1 MNTFSVYPTA
11 FQRRYCRQQSRCLA
25 VLAFVCVVPLASIRG
40 DNRTRTSY
48 RSASKVHQAP
58 EVVYRLSP
66 FDLVKVSVYGQDDL
80 ECEQR
85 ISDKG
90 ILSMPLLGGVL
101 VGNSTVSEAEDLV
114 EQMFVQQQYLRNP
127 VVSISI
133 QEFAPK
139 MVTILGEV
147 EKPGA
152 IAIPPGQNGIPLLVA
167 VAGAGGF
174 TGTAKLTQVR
184 VTRASRG
191 ASAKQVEI
199 VNAGKLLD
207 SIEAGKITSIVV
219 HPDDII
225 FIPRRVF

>member
-1 MNTFSVYPTA
+1 MIKVVNK
-11 FQRRYCRQQSRCLA
+11 FQSNSWLLPVL
-25 VLAFVCVVPLASIRG
+25 VLACVIPVDVILGAG
-40 DNRTRTSY
+40 RTRT
-48 RSASKVHQAP
+48 RSPQKVYQAP
-58 EVVYRLSP
+58 EVVYKLSP
-66 FDLVKVSVYGQDDL
+66 FDLVRVSVYGEDDL
-80 ECEQR
+80 ACEQR

-90 ILSMPLLGGVL
+90 ILSMPLLGGIL

-114 EQMFVQQQYLRNP
+114 EQVFVQQQYLRNP

-147 EKPGA
+147 EQPGA
-152 IAIPPGQNGIPLLVA
+152 IAIPPGQNGVPLLVA

-191 ASAKQVEI
+191 AATQQIDI

-207 SIEAGKITSIVV
+207 SIETGQSRSMVV
-219 HPDDII
+219 HPDDIV
-225 FIPRRVF
+225 FVPKRVF

>member
-1 MNTFSVYPTA
+1 MIKSLYTFQLKSWLLPV
-11 FQRRYCRQQSRCLA
+11 L
-25 VLAFVCVVPLASIRG
+25 VLACVIPLDVILGAG
-40 DNRTRTSY
+40 RTRHF
-48 RSASKVHQAP
+48 RSNEKVYQAP
-58 EVVYRLSP
+58 QVVYKLSP

-80 ECEQR
+80 ACEQR

-90 ILSMPLLGGVL
+90 ILSMPLLGGIL

-114 EQMFVQQQYLRNP
+114 EQVFVQQQYLRNP

-147 EKPGA
+147 EQPGA
-152 IAIPPGQNGIPLLVA
+152 IAIPPGQNGVPLLVA

-191 ASAKQVEI
+191 AVPQQIDI

-207 SIEAGKITSIVV
+207 SIETGQSRSMVV

-225 FIPRRVF
+225 FVPKRVF

>member
-1 MNTFSVYPTA
+1 MIKSLYTFQLKSWLLPV
-11 FQRRYCRQQSRCLA
+11 L
-25 VLAFVCVVPLASIRG
+25 VLACVIPLDVILGAG
-40 DNRTRTSY
+40 RTRT
-48 RSASKVHQAP
+48 RSTHKVYQAP
-58 EVVYRLSP
+58 QVVYKLSP

-80 ECEQR
+80 ACEQR

-90 ILSMPLLGGVL
+90 ILSMPLLGGIL

-114 EQMFVQQQYLRNP
+114 EQVFVQQQYLRNP

-147 EKPGA
+147 EQPGA
-152 IAIPPGQNGIPLLVA
+152 IAIPPGQNGVPLLVA

-191 ASAKQVEI
+191 AVPQQIDI

-207 SIEAGKITSIVV
+207 SIETGQSRSMVV

-225 FIPRRVF
+225 FVPKRVF

>member
-1 MNTFSVYPTA
+1 MIKIVNKFQSNSWLLSV
-11 FQRRYCRQQSRCLA
+11 L
-25 VLAFVCVVPLASIRG
+25 VLACAIPLDVILGAG
-40 DNRTRTSY
+40 RTRNF
-48 RSASKVHQAP
+48 RSTQKVYQAP
-58 EVVYRLSP
+58 EVVYKLSP
-66 FDLVKVSVYGQDDL
+66 FDLVKVSVYGQEDL
-80 ECEQR
+80 ACEQR

-90 ILSMPLLGGVL
+90 ILSMPLLGGIL

-114 EQMFVQQQYLRNP
+114 EQVFVQQQYLRNP

-147 EKPGA
+147 EQPGA
-152 IAIPPGQNGIPLLVA
+152 IAIPPGQNGVPLLVA

-191 ASAKQVEI
+191 AAAQEIDI

-207 SIEAGKITSIVV
+207 SIEAGQSRSMLV
-219 HPDDII
+219 HPDDIV
-225 FIPRRVF
+225 FVPKRVF

>member
-1 MNTFSVYPTA
+1 MIKSVNK
-11 FQRRYCRQQSRCLA
+11 FQSNSWLWPVLMLA
-25 VLAFVCVVPLASIRG
+25 CVIPLDVIWGAG
-40 DNRTRTSY
+40 RTRT
-48 RSASKVHQAP
+48 RSTQKVYQAP
-58 EVVYRLSP
+58 EVVYKLSP
-66 FDLVKVSVYGQDDL
+66 FDLVRVTVYGQDDL
-80 ECEQR
+80 ACEQR

-90 ILSMPLLGGVL
+90 ILSMPLLGGIL

-114 EQMFVQQQYLRNP
+114 EQVFVQQQYLRNP

-147 EKPGA
+147 EQPGA
-152 IAIPPGQNGIPLLVA
+152 IAIPPGQNGVPLLVA

-191 ASAKQVEI
+191 AVGQQIDI

-207 SIEAGKITSIVV
+207 SIETGQSRSIVV
-219 HPDDII
+219 HPDDIV
-225 FIPRRVF
+225 FVPKRVF

>member
-1 MNTFSVYPTA
+1 MINSVNK
-11 FQRRYCRQQSRCLA
+11 FQSNSWLLL
-25 VLAFVCVVPLASIRG
+25 VLVLTCVIPLDVILGAG
-40 DNRTRTSY
+40 RTRT
-48 RSASKVHQAP
+48 RSPQKVYQAP
-58 EVVYRLSP
+58 EVVYKLSP
-66 FDLVKVSVYGQDDL
+66 FDLVRVTVYGEDDL
-80 ECEQR
+80 ACEQR

-90 ILSMPLLGGVL
+90 ILSMPLLGGIL

-114 EQMFVQQQYLRNP
+114 EQVFVQQQYLRNP

-147 EKPGA
+147 EQPGA
-152 IAIPPGQNGIPLLVA
+152 IAIPPGQNGVPLLVA

-191 ASAKQVEI
+191 AATQQIDI

-207 SIEAGKITSIVV
+207 SIETGQSRSIVV
-219 HPDDII
+219 HPDDIV
-225 FIPRRVF
+225 FVPKRVF

>member
-1 MNTFSVYPTA
+1 MIKSVNKS
-11 FQRRYCRQQSRCLA
+11 QSNSWLWPVLMLA
-25 VLAFVCVVPLASIRG
+25 CVIPLDVIWGAG
-40 DNRTRTSY
+40 RTRT
-48 RSASKVHQAP
+48 RSTQKVYQAP
-58 EVVYRLSP
+58 EVVYKLSP
-66 FDLVKVSVYGQDDL
+66 FDLVRVTVYGQDDL
-80 ECEQR
+80 ACEQR

-90 ILSMPLLGGVL
+90 ILSMPLLGGIL

-114 EQMFVQQQYLRNP
+114 EQVFVQQQYLRNP

-147 EKPGA
+147 EQPGA
-152 IAIPPGQNGIPLLVA
+152 IAIPPGQNGVPLLVA

-191 ASAKQVEI
+191 AAEQQIDI

-207 SIEAGKITSIVV
+207 SIETGQSRSIVV
-219 HPDDII
+219 HPDDIV
-225 FIPRRVF
+225 FVPKRVF

>member
-1 MNTFSVYPTA
+1 MIKSLYTFQLKSWLLP
-11 FQRRYCRQQSRCLA
+11 
-25 VLAFVCVVPLASIRG
+25 VLALACVIPLDVILGAG
-40 DNRTRTSY
+40 RTRHF
-48 RSASKVHQAP
+48 RSNEKVYQAP
-58 EVVYRLSP
+58 QVVYKLSP

-80 ECEQR
+80 ACEQR

-90 ILSMPLLGGVL
+90 ILSMPLLGGIL

-114 EQMFVQQQYLRNP
+114 EQVFVQQQYLRNP

-147 EKPGA
+147 EQPGA
-152 IAIPPGQNGIPLLVA
+152 IAIPPGQNGVPLLVA

-191 ASAKQVEI
+191 AVPQQIDI

-207 SIEAGKITSIVV
+207 SIETGQSRSMVV
-219 HPDDII
+219 HPDDIV
-225 FIPRRVF
+225 FVPKRVF

>member
-1 MNTFSVYPTA
+1 MIKIVNK
-11 FQRRYCRQQSRCLA
+11 FQSNSWLLPVL
-25 VLAFVCVVPLASIRG
+25 VLACVIPLDVILGAG
-40 DNRTRTSY
+40 RTRT
-48 RSASKVHQAP
+48 RSTQKVYQAP
-58 EVVYRLSP
+58 PVVYKLSP

-80 ECEQR
+80 ACEQR

-90 ILSMPLLGGVL
+90 ILSMPLLGGIL

-114 EQMFVQQQYLRNP
+114 EQVFVQQQYLRNP

-147 EKPGA
+147 EQPGA
-152 IAIPPGQNGIPLLVA
+152 IAIPPGQNGVPLLVA

-191 ASAKQVEI
+191 AVPQQIDI

-207 SIEAGKITSIVV
+207 SIETGQSRSMVV

-225 FIPRRVF
+225 FVPKRVF

>member
-1 MNTFSVYPTA
+1 MIKSVNTF
-11 FQRRYCRQQSRCLA
+11 QSNSWLLPVL
-25 VLAFVCVVPLASIRG
+25 VLACVIPLDVILGAG
-40 DNRTRTSY
+40 RTRT
-48 RSASKVHQAP
+48 RSTQKVYQAP
-58 EVVYRLSP
+58 EVVYKLSP
-66 FDLVKVSVYGQDDL
+66 FDLVRVSVYGQDDL
-80 ECEQR
+80 ACEQR

-90 ILSMPLLGGVL
+90 ILSMPLLGGIL

-114 EQMFVQQQYLRNP
+114 EQVFVQQQYLRNP

-147 EKPGA
+147 EQPGA
-152 IAIPPGQNGIPLLVA
+152 VAIPPGQNGIPLLVA

-191 ASAKQVEI
+191 AAEQQI
-199 VNAGKLLD
+199 DLVNAGKLLD
-207 SIEAGKITSIVV
+207 SIETGQSRSIVV
-219 HPDDII
+219 HPDDIV
-225 FIPRRVF
+225 FVPKRVF

>member
-1 MNTFSVYPTA
+1 MIKSVNTF
-11 FQRRYCRQQSRCLA
+11 QSNSWLLPVL
-25 VLAFVCVVPLASIRG
+25 VLACVIPLDVILGAG
-40 DNRTRTSY
+40 RTRT
-48 RSASKVHQAP
+48 RSTQKVYQAP
-58 EVVYRLSP
+58 QVVYKLSP

-80 ECEQR
+80 ACEQR

-90 ILSMPLLGGVL
+90 ILSMPLLGGIL

-114 EQMFVQQQYLRNP
+114 EQVFVQQQYLRNP

-147 EKPGA
+147 EQPGA
-152 IAIPPGQNGIPLLVA
+152 IAIPPGQNGVPLLVA

-191 ASAKQVEI
+191 AVPQQIDI

-207 SIEAGKITSIVV
+207 SIETGQSRSMVV

-225 FIPRRVF
+225 FVPKRVF

>member
-1 MNTFSVYPTA
+1 MIKSLYTFQLKSWLLP
-11 FQRRYCRQQSRCLA
+11 
-25 VLAFVCVVPLASIRG
+25 VLALACVIPLDVILGAG
-40 DNRTRTSY
+40 RTRHF
-48 RSASKVHQAP
+48 RSNEKVYQAP
-58 EVVYRLSP
+58 QVVYKLSP

-80 ECEQR
+80 ACEQR

-90 ILSMPLLGGVL
+90 ILSMPLLGGIL

-114 EQMFVQQQYLRNP
+114 EQVFVQQQYLRNP

-147 EKPGA
+147 EQPGA
-152 IAIPPGQNGIPLLVA
+152 IAIPPGQNGVPLLVA

-191 ASAKQVEI
+191 AVPQQIDI

-207 SIEAGKITSIVV
+207 SIETGQSRSMVV

-225 FIPRRVF
+225 FVPKRVF

>member
-1 MNTFSVYPTA
+1 MIKSLYI
-11 FQRRYCRQQSRCLA
+11 FQLKSWLLP
-25 VLAFVCVVPLASIRG
+25 VLALACVIPLDVILGAG
-40 DNRTRTSY
+40 RTRT
-48 RSASKVHQAP
+48 RSTQKVYQAP
-58 EVVYRLSP
+58 QVVYKLSP

-80 ECEQR
+80 ACEQR

-90 ILSMPLLGGVL
+90 ILSMPLLGGIL

-114 EQMFVQQQYLRNP
+114 EQVFVQQQYLRNP

-147 EKPGA
+147 EQPGA
-152 IAIPPGQNGIPLLVA
+152 IAIPPGQNGVPLLVA

-191 ASAKQVEI
+191 AVAQQIDI

-207 SIEAGKITSIVV
+207 SIETGQSRSMVV

-225 FIPRRVF
+225 FVPKRVF

>member
-1 MNTFSVYPTA
+1 MIKSLYTFQLKSWLLPV
-11 FQRRYCRQQSRCLA
+11 L
-25 VLAFVCVVPLASIRG
+25 VLACVIPLDVILGAG
-40 DNRTRTSY
+40 RTRT
-48 RSASKVHQAP
+48 RSTQKVYQAP
-58 EVVYRLSP
+58 PVVYKLSP

-80 ECEQR
+80 ACEQR

-90 ILSMPLLGGVL
+90 ILSMPLLGGIL

-114 EQMFVQQQYLRNP
+114 EQVFVQQQYLRNP

-147 EKPGA
+147 EQPGA
-152 IAIPPGQNGIPLLVA
+152 IAIPPGQNGVPLLVA

-191 ASAKQVEI
+191 AVPQQIDI

-207 SIEAGKITSIVV
+207 SIETGQSRSMVV

-225 FIPRRVF
+225 FVPKRVF

>member
-1 MNTFSVYPTA
+1 MIKSVNK
-11 FQRRYCRQQSRCLA
+11 FQSKSWLLPVL
-25 VLAFVCVVPLASIRG
+25 VLACVIPLDVILGAG
-40 DNRTRTSY
+40 RTRT
-48 RSASKVHQAP
+48 RSPQKVYQAP
-58 EVVYRLSP
+58 EVVYKLSP
-66 FDLVKVSVYGQDDL
+66 FDLVRVTVYGEDDL
-80 ECEQR
+80 ACEQR

-90 ILSMPLLGGVL
+90 ILSMPLLGGIL

-114 EQMFVQQQYLRNP
+114 EQVFVQQQYLRNP

-147 EKPGA
+147 EQPGA
-152 IAIPPGQNGIPLLVA
+152 IAIPPGQNGVPLLVA

-191 ASAKQVEI
+191 AAAQQIDI

-207 SIEAGKITSIVV
+207 SIETGQSRSIVV
-219 HPDDII
+219 HPDDIV
-225 FIPRRVF
+225 FVPKRVF

>member
-1 MNTFSVYPTA
+1 MIKSLYTFQLKSWLLPV
-11 FQRRYCRQQSRCLA
+11 L
-25 VLAFVCVVPLASIRG
+25 VLACVIPLDVILGAG
-40 DNRTRTSY
+40 RTRT
-48 RSASKVHQAP
+48 RSTQKVYHSP
-58 EVVYRLSP
+58 PVVYKLSP

-80 ECEQR
+80 ACEQR

-90 ILSMPLLGGVL
+90 ILSMPLLGGIL

-114 EQMFVQQQYLRNP
+114 EQVFVQQQYLRNP

-147 EKPGA
+147 EQPGA
-152 IAIPPGQNGIPLLVA
+152 IAIPPGQNGVPLLVA

-191 ASAKQVEI
+191 AVPQQIDI

-207 SIEAGKITSIVV
+207 SIETGQSRSMVV

-225 FIPRRVF
+225 FVPKRVF

>member
-1 MNTFSVYPTA
+1 MIKSLYTFQLKSWLLP
-11 FQRRYCRQQSRCLA
+11 
-25 VLAFVCVVPLASIRG
+25 VLALACVIPLDVILGAG
-40 DNRTRTSY
+40 RTRT
-48 RSASKVHQAP
+48 RSTQKVYQAP
-58 EVVYRLSP
+58 PVVYKLSP

-80 ECEQR
+80 ACEQR

-90 ILSMPLLGGVL
+90 ILSMPLLGGIL

-114 EQMFVQQQYLRNP
+114 EQVFVQQQYLRNP

-147 EKPGA
+147 EQPGA
-152 IAIPPGQNGIPLLVA
+152 IAIPPGQNGVPLLVA

-191 ASAKQVEI
+191 AVPQQIDI

-207 SIEAGKITSIVV
+207 SIETGQSRSMVV

-225 FIPRRVF
+225 FVPKRVF

>member
-1 MNTFSVYPTA
+1 MIKIVNK
-11 FQRRYCRQQSRCLA
+11 FQSNSWLLPVL
-25 VLAFVCVVPLASIRG
+25 VLACVIPLDVILGAG
-40 DNRTRTSY
+40 RTRT
-48 RSASKVHQAP
+48 RSPQKVYQAP
-58 EVVYRLSP
+58 EVVYKLSP
-66 FDLVKVSVYGQDDL
+66 FDLVRVTVYGEDDL
-80 ECEQR
+80 ACEQR

-90 ILSMPLLGGVL
+90 ILSMPLLGGIL

-114 EQMFVQQQYLRNP
+114 EQVFVQQQYLRNP

-147 EKPGA
+147 EQPGA
-152 IAIPPGQNGIPLLVA
+152 IAIPPGQNGVPLLVA

-191 ASAKQVEI
+191 AAAQEIDI

-207 SIEAGKITSIVV
+207 SIEAGQSRSMLV
-219 HPDDII
+219 HPDDIV
-225 FIPRRVF
+225 FVPKRVF

>member
-1 MNTFSVYPTA
+1 MINSVNK
-11 FQRRYCRQQSRCLA
+11 FQSNSWLLL
-25 VLAFVCVVPLASIRG
+25 VLVLTCVIPLDVILGAG
-40 DNRTRTSY
+40 RTRT
-48 RSASKVHQAP
+48 RSPQKVYQAP
-58 EVVYRLSP
+58 EVVYKLSP
-66 FDLVKVSVYGQDDL
+66 FDLVRVTVYGEDDL
-80 ECEQR
+80 ACEQR

-90 ILSMPLLGGVL
+90 ILSMPLLGGIL

-114 EQMFVQQQYLRNP
+114 EQVFVQQQYLRNP

-147 EKPGA
+147 EQPGA
-152 IAIPPGQNGIPLLVA
+152 IAIPPGQNGVPLLVA

-191 ASAKQVEI
+191 AATQQIDI

-207 SIEAGKITSIVV
+207 SIETGQSRSMVV
-219 HPDDII
+219 HPDDIV
-225 FIPRRVF
+225 FVPKRVF